1 MRRYLIM
8 MNEYK
13 EKTLVIPDVETQF
26 EELSVRNQ
34 ELLKEVNYW
43 RNQAFTLRERN
54 VALEKENKLMDEII
68 NEEYGV

>member
-1 MRRYLIM
+1 M

-26 EELSVRNQ
+26 EELSGRNQ

>member
-1 MRRYLIM
+1 M

-26 EELSVRNQ
+26 EELSGRNQ

-68 NEEYGV
+68 NEEYSFDD

>member
-1 MRRYLIM
+1 M
-8 MNEYK
+8 
-13 EKTLVIPDVETQF
+13 VFVGFF
-26 EELSVRNQ
+26 ELQ
-34 ELLKEVNYW
+34 LELLKEVNYW

>member
-1 MRRYLIM
+1 ME
-8 MNEYK
+8 NEYT
-13 EKTLVIPDVETQF
+13 EKLMVIPDVETQF
-26 EELSVRNQ
+26 EELSKRNQ

-54 VALEKENKLMDEII
+54 VDLEKENKLMDEII

>member
-1 MRRYLIM
+1 M
-8 MNEYK
+8 
-13 EKTLVIPDVETQF
+13 IPDVETQF
-26 EELSVRNQ
+26 EELFKENQ

-43 RNQAFTLRERN
+43 RNQAVTLRERN

>member
-1 MRRYLIM
+1 MRKYLM
-8 MNEYK
+8 
-13 EKTLVIPDVETQF
+13 IPDVETQF
-26 EELSVRNQ
+26 EELFKENQ

-43 RNQAFTLRERN
+43 RNQAVTLRERN

>member
-1 MRRYLIM
+1 MRKYLI
-8 MNEYK
+8 
-13 EKTLVIPDVETQF
+13 IPDVETQF
-26 EELSVRNQ
+26 EELFKENQ

-43 RNQAFTLRERN
+43 RNQAVTLRERN

>member
-1 MRRYLIM
+1 LE
-8 MNEYK
+8 NEYT
-13 EKTLVIPDVETQF
+13 EKLMVIPDVETQF
-26 EELSVRNQ
+26 EELSKRNQ

-54 VALEKENKLMDEII
+54 VDLEKENKLMDEII

>member
-1 MRRYLIM
+1 LE
-8 MNEYK
+8 NEYT
-13 EKTLVIPDVETQF
+13 EKLMVIPDVEAQF
-26 EELSVRNQ
+26 EELSGRNQ

>member
-1 MRRYLIM
+1 M
-8 MNEYK
+8 
-13 EKTLVIPDVETQF
+13 VIPDVEAQF
-26 EELSVRNQ
+26 EELSGRNQ